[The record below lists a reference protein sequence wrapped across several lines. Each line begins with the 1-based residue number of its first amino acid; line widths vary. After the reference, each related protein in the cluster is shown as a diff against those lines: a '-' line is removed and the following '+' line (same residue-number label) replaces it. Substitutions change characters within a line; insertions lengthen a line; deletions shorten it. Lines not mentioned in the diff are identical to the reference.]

1 MICAEQIISTYGSGL
16 GTVKAPCAC
25 EAVDIISVAH
35 GFSFQYAD
43 VNGVAIGD
51 AVNAAAYTTTYF
63 EFKADNGG
71 KGFCWAAGATIGFIT
86 GTAADVIGI
95 RPRVIGH

>member
-1 MICAEQIISTYGSGL
+1 MQGKNLTLSGAGL
-16 GTVKAPCAC
+16 GTVVAPCAC

-35 GFSFQYAD
+35 TFTFQYAD
-43 VNGVAIGD
+43 GTSAANPIGD
-51 AVNAAAYTTTYF
+51 AVSAAAYSATYF

-71 KGFCWAAGATIGFIT
+71 KGFAWAAGQTIGYIV